1 MTNFGTLKTKII
13 QKLTESYNNNDKPG
27 MKKLLNT
34 IRFNNEFK
42 ELYLF
47 YEDIENKFI
56 ENKENAKL
64 YVEEIGPL
72 LESKIRN
79 ISTFMKTLDKQIG
92 NIEIETNIIY
102 ENLDQLIQPNNL
114 NNIDKKINAKR
125 NLIEHLTT
133 KKEIPETE
141 EINLIENE
149 SLLYTVLASN
159 FNVLYNNTLTEN
171 EKKELRDLL
180 SISNE
185 ELSEKFSTLKEE
197 VLDSMTSLITEN
209 STDTEIKKRIDDSIS
224 EINKMIINKYNYYRL
239 TNLKNGLI

>member
-1 MTNFGTLKTKII
+1 MTNFGTLKTKIV

-64 YVEEIGPL
+64 YVEEIEPL

-92 NIEIETNIIY
+92 NIEIETNTIY
-102 ENLDQLIQPNNL
+102 ENLDLLIQPNNL

-133 KKEIPETE
+133 KKEVPETE

-171 EKKELRDLL
+171 EKKELKDLL

-185 ELSEKFSTLKEE
+185 ELSEKFTTLKEE

-209 STDTEIKKRIDDSIS
+209 STDTEIKKRIDESIS

-239 TNLKNGLI
+239 TNLKSGLI